1 MLWEIAFL
9 KQEDVQMLE
18 FFTKIDENKRET

>member
-1 MLWEIAFL
+1 MLWKIAFF

-18 FFTKIDENKRET
+18 FFTKIDEKKRDT